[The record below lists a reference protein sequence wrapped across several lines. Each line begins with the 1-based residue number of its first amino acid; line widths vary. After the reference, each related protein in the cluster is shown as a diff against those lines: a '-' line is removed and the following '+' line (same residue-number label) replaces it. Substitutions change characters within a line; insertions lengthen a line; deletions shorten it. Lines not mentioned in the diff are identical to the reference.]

1 MVLKL
6 YIDLKTSYL
15 EQKRRI
21 MGIVFS
27 AEHLEAFQTMAV
39 VGVWDEQEPAAWVKS
54 VDIPAL
60 SSSFSQ
66 QKMTRSFLK
75 QSSIDN
81 RVTDR
86 DLLWGILAWGKM
98 RRDAARRFA
107 QYEDSW
113 LKVINTLRT
122 ENLTRLDSYSL
133 CAETVSKNPAGGIG
147 PAYYTKLIF
156 FANPRH
162 DGYIMDQW
170 TSRSV
175 NLLVSGDPIVAM
187 RTSNHVSPQNSA
199 ETYETYCRIV
209 ETLSKVL
216 VDKNPEETELC
227 LFSTGGRSAASWRRY
242 VIENG

>member
-1 MVLKL
+1 MA
-6 YIDLKTSYL
+6 
-15 EQKRRI
+15 
-21 MGIVFS
+21 IVFS
-27 AEHLEAFQTMAV
+27 AEHLEAFQTMAM
-39 VGVWDEQEPAAWVKS
+39 VGEWKEQEPAAWVES
-54 VDIPAL
+54 IGIDGL
-60 SSSFSQ
+60 SSEFSH

-75 QSSIDN
+75 QSSEDK

-113 LKVINTLRT
+113 IKVIRSLRS
-122 ENLTRLDSYSL
+122 ENLSRMDSYSL
-133 CAETVSKNPAGGIG
+133 CAETVAKNPAGGIG

-175 NLLVSGDPIVAM
+175 NLLVSEGPIVAM
-187 RTSNHVSPQNSA
+187 RTSNHVSPQNNA

-227 LFSTGGRSAASWRRY
+227 LFSTGGRTMASWRRY
-242 VIENG
+242 VMENG

>member
-1 MVLKL
+1 
-6 YIDLKTSYL
+6 
-15 EQKRRI
+15 

-27 AEHLEAFQTMAV
+27 AEHLEEFQKKAM

-54 VDIPAL
+54 VGIPAL

-75 QSSIDN
+75 QSSSDERI
-81 RVTDR
+81 TDR

-107 QYEDSW
+107 QYEGSW
-113 LKVINTLRT
+113 LKVIKALRT
-122 ENLTRLDSYSL
+122 ENLNRSDSYSL
-133 CAETVSKNPAGGIG
+133 CAETVARNPSGGIG

-209 ETLSKVL
+209 ETLSKL
-216 VDKNPEETELC
+216 LIDKNPEETESC
-227 LFSTGGRSAASWRRY
+227 LFSTGGRLPAAWRRY
-242 VIENG
+242 VIQNG

>member
-1 MVLKL
+1 M
-6 YIDLKTSYL
+6 
-15 EQKRRI
+15 
-21 MGIVFS
+21 MAIVFS
-27 AEHLEAFQTMAV
+27 DEHLEAFQTMAM
-39 VGVWDEQEPAAWVKS
+39 VGEWKEQEPAAWVES
-54 VDIPAL
+54 VGIPNL
-60 SSSFSQ
+60 SSAFSQ
-66 QKMTRSFLK
+66 QKMTRKFLK
-75 QSSIDN
+75 QSSLD
-81 RVTDR
+81 RSVSDR

-107 QYEDSW
+107 QNEDPW
-113 LKVINTLRT
+113 IKVIRSLRG

-133 CAETVSKNPAGGIG
+133 CAETVAGNPSGGIG

-209 ETLSKVL
+209 ETLSKL
-216 VDKNPEETELC
+216 LMDKNPEETERC
-227 LFSTGGRSAASWRRY
+227 LFSTGGGNNKRAQWRKH
-242 VIENG
+242 VMTNG

>member
-1 MVLKL
+1 
-6 YIDLKTSYL
+6 
-15 EQKRRI
+15 

-27 AEHLEAFQTMAV
+27 EEHLEAFQTMAL
-39 VGVWDEQEPAAWVKS
+39 VGEWKEQEPAAWVKS

-60 SSSFSQ
+60 SSTFSQ
-66 QKMTRSFLK
+66 QTMTRNFLK
-75 QSSIDN
+75 QSSSDK

-98 RRDAARRFA
+98 RRDAARRLA
-107 QYEDSW
+107 QYEESW
-113 LKVINTLRT
+113 IKVIRSLRCD
-122 ENLTRLDSYSL
+122 NLTRLDSYSL
-133 CAETVSKNPAGGIG
+133 CAETVAGNPSGGIG

-175 NLLVSGDPIVAM
+175 NLLVSGDPIVLM
-187 RTSNHVSPQNSA
+187 QTPNYVSPKNSA

-209 ETLSKVL
+209 ETLSKL
-216 VDKNPEETELC
+216 LIDKNPEETERC
-227 LFSTGGRSAASWRRY
+227 LFSTGGNKNDRAKWRDR
-242 VIENG
+242 VMNNG